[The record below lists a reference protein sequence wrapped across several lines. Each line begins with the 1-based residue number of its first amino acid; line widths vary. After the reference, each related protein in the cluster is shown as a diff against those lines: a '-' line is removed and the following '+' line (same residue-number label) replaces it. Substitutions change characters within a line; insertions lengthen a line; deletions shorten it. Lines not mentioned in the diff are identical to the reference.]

1 MVNLTIKLIVKKTF
15 STLDFITRVSENA
28 NSATA
33 IS

>member
-15 STLDFITRVSENA
+15 STLDFIRVSENA